1 MPSADKKVINKC
13 AAAAPG
19 EAVTTL
25 SCYTR
30 HSELR
35 GWGMLQRTFLQ
46 VLLQIFL
53 FKIYFPVLLEERKP
67 LIARFIVDARFMHIK
82 WILSGANFEADVAG
96 VGGEAGHVPGLNVV
110 GYVLPSF
117 ARIFTV
123 KTLERLLHLDHAV
136 LHLLAD
142 VSRCHPSWQ
151 WQEAT
156 EETLVLYAEV
166 ECKI

>member
-1 MPSADKKVINKC
+1 MQRRHLASLSPPCLVIL
-13 AAAAPG
+13 A
-19 EAVTTL
+19 
-25 SCYTR
+25 TR
-30 HSELR
+30 SWEDEGCCSGHFYKFYSR
-35 GWGMLQRTFLQ
+35 FSFSKY
-46 VLLQIFL
+46 IFL
-53 FKIYFPVLLEERKP
+53 CCWKKEN

-96 VGGEAGHVPGLNVV
+96 VGGEAWHVPGLDVV
-110 GYVLPSF
+110 GDVLPSF
-117 ARIFTV
+117 ARIFAV

-136 LHLLAD
+136 LHLLTD

>member
-1 MPSADKKVINKC
+1 MQRRHLASLSPPCLVIL
-13 AAAAPG
+13 A
-19 EAVTTL
+19 
-25 SCYTR
+25 TR
-30 HSELR
+30 SWEDEGCCSGHS
-35 GWGMLQRTFLQ
+35 LQ

-53 FKIYFPVLLEERKP
+53 LKLYFPVLWEERKP

-96 VGGEAGHVPGLNVV
+96 VGGEAGHVPGLDVV
-110 GYVLPSF
+110 GDVLPSF
-117 ARIFTV
+117 ARIFAV
-123 KTLERLLHLDHAV
+123 KTLERLPHLDHAV
-136 LHLLAD
+136 LHLLAG